1 MPELSTPLHLDKLRK
16 ARERGLID
24 RHGLYGLQWGDPDER
39 PDLRGVRDRFVWP
52 FVHPDRVAVEIG
64 PGGGRWTRYL
74 LPCRMVYVVDYHQEL
89 LDLLAQSFR
98 APNLAFVKN
107 GGTDFPG
114 IPAGG
119 VDFVFSY
126 GTFVHFELDL
136 IARYLDEIAG
146 IVRPGGDVVIQYA
159 DKTKPV
165 GEATPSF
172 GDCDPE
178 RMAALCRDRGY
189 TILEQDDALLNNSGI
204 VRLTR

>member
-39 PDLRGVRDRFVWP
+39 PDLRAVRDRFVWP
-52 FVHPDRVAVEIG
+52 HIHPDRVAAEIG

-74 LPCRMVYVVDYHQEL
+74 LACRTVYVVDFHQEL
-89 LDLLAQSFR
+89 LDELAQTFR
-98 APNLAFVKN
+98 APNLVLVRN
-107 GGTDFPG
+107 TGTDFPG
-114 IPAGG
+114 VAPAG

-136 IARYLDEIAG
+136 IAGYLDEIAN
-146 IVRPGGDVVIQYA
+146 ILKPGGTVVIQYA

-165 GEATPSF
+165 GRDTPSF
-172 GDCDPE
+172 GDCDPA
-178 RMAALCRDRGY
+178 RMRALCLAHGY

-204 VRLTR
+204 VHLTR